1 MEEAIRPKVCFPRCP
16 QKLFYLEVLSV
27 EGNTESS
34 PFLQEEA
41 LPDFLFF
48 SNSRSF

>member
-16 QKLFYLEVLSV
+16 QKLLYLEVLSV